1 MPEVILSS
9 RSFAVEGD
17 FGGNQFLAAGSL
29 LEKVKTWLTSVV
41 GPLPSKQDVLKFVG
55 EAYDSYVAPLDIPGV
70 PNLIEP
76 RVDAMLRVAVLV
88 AAGKLY
94 DQVAG

>member
-1 MPEVILSS
+1 MSVAFGKET
-9 RSFAVEGD
+9 FAIEGD
-17 FGGNQFLAAGSL
+17 FGDNQFLAAGSL
-29 LEKVKTWLTSVV
+29 LDKVKSWLASIV
-41 GPLPSKQDVLKFVG
+41 GPLPSKADVLKFVG
-55 EAYDSYVAPLDIPGV
+55 EAYDDYVAPLDLPGV
-70 PNLIEP
+70 PNFIEP